1 MSPYAFAA
9 ALATAALVI
18 VGQTLLKRGMNA
30 VGPIGRVR
38 LRAPGRL
45 LAEMASHRELWLG
58 MLLYAAAGAA
68 WLLVLSTAPP
78 SLAYP
83 FLVLSYFGVVVTAVV
98 VLGERLTPAQWIGVL
113 VILWGVALV
122 TLTGAGR
129 G

>member
-1 MSPYAFAA
+1 MSPYALAA
-9 ALATAALVI
+9 ALVTVALVI

-30 VGPIGRVR
+30 VGSIGRVR

-45 LAEMASHRELWLG
+45 LAEMASCWELWVGL
-58 MLLYAAAGAA
+58 LLYAAAGAA
-68 WLLVLSTAPP
+68 WLLTLSTAQP

-122 TLTGAGR
+122 TLTGTGR